1 MNNFAAT
8 VAWVFAALFLGTTV
22 LGLIQNSL
30 LRENALF
37 VATTAHNL
45 VYLATAAGFA
55 VVAMLGAKASVRF
68 MQVFGV
74 VYILMSLFEFVTLS
88 SYGGDYLLS
97 TIHVNLLS
105 NVLHLGLGITMA
117 GAGWILRN
125 WQRSLIFANRTVW

>member
-1 MNNFAAT
+1 MNNFAVT
-8 VAWVFAALFLGTTV
+8 VAWVLAALFLGTTI
-22 LGLIQNSL
+22 LGLVQNSL
-30 LRENALF
+30 LKENAFF

-45 VYLATAAGFA
+45 VYLATAIGFA

-74 VYILMSLFEFVTLS
+74 VYILTSLFEFVTLGS
-88 SYGGDYLLS
+88 NVGDYLLS

-125 WQRSLIFANRTVW
+125 CQRRLIFANRSAW